1 MERSKSKIKITVR
14 IVLIAL
20 LLISIA
26 GYLLLDYAINN
37 YLAYSPI
44 RPTRVS
50 LNGITPAKFNLR
62 YKDFNITV
70 EDTITLKGWFVYT
83 DAIKPKGTIFLLH
96 GIGSNKA
103 SMLENAKLFSSNGFN
118 CILYDARASGESGGI
133 NCTFGYFEKNDL
145 SLFIDSTL
153 IRYPNAKPFG
163 AFGHSLGA
171 AVVIQT
177 LEKDK
182 RIECAVVES
191 PFSDLR
197 NIVYDYSENIYGVR
211 ADWIVDEALERS
223 EEIANFKVDEVKP
236 SQSAKNIIQPVMV
249 VHGLKDEKISYKYG
263 KEIFNNL
270 KSPLKKWYPVPNGNH
285 NNVSIIGGSKLDST
299 IIQYFS
305 SFIKEVNL

>member
-1 MERSKSKIKITVR
+1 MERSKSKIKIIVR
-14 IVLIAL
+14 IVLITL

-26 GYLLLDYAINN
+26 GYFLLDYAINN

-44 RPTRVS
+44 RPTRVF
-50 LNGITPAKFNLR
+50 LNGITPDELNLP
-62 YKDFNITV
+62 YSEFNITV
-70 EDTITLKGWFVYT
+70 EDTIILKGWFIFSKST
-83 DAIKPKGTIFLLH
+83 KPLGTIFLLH

-270 KSPLKKWYPVPNGNH
+270 KSPLKKWYPVPKANH
-285 NNVSIIGGSKLDST
+285 NNISAAGG
-299 IIQYFS
+299 
-305 SFIKEVNL
+305 VNLNFAIIDFFKSNLHY